1 MSAQSNPFSKILPIL
16 AAFAYMVF
24 SFSLDRGFDLIREQ
38 MSHTLD
44 SKTFFENGI
53 LISLLFAMSTLTY
66 AWGVVLKL
74 KIIRFANIFCI
85 ALGLGPILYPFVLPW
100 FPPVFLAAVRSSLIH
115 SSLSAPTPRTY
126 IIIASTIVI
135 LINIASFFSKRD

>member
-1 MSAQSNPFSKILPIL
+1 MSAQSNRLSKILPIF
-16 AAFAYMVF
+16 AAFSYMVF

-44 SKTFFENGI
+44 SKMFFENGI
-53 LISLLFAMSTLTY
+53 LISLLFALGTLTY
-66 AWGVVLKL
+66 AWGVVLKF
-74 KIIRFANIFCI
+74 KIIRFTNIFCI

-100 FPPVFLAAVRSSLIH
+100 FPPVFLATVRTSLIH
-115 SSLSAPTPRTY
+115 SNLSAPAPRTY